1 MEDVMRTALSLLAV
15 CVAVTFGM
23 AQVTKATPPTPKEK
37 IEQAKQLLKE
47 AKKTLMN
54 QGAYDCCIKEPW
66 CDRCALDH
74 QNCDCTTDVK
84 QGKPVCPDC
93 YAGWKRG
100 DGTVPGVKADK
111 VKMASHAHKH

>member
-1 MEDVMRTALSLLAV
+1 MRTILTLVAV
-15 CVAVTFGM
+15 CVAFTFGM
-23 AQVTKATPPTPKEK
+23 AQVKQSEPPTTKGK

-47 AKKTLMN
+47 AKKELMN
-54 QGAYDCCIKEPW
+54 KGEYNCCIKEPL

-74 QNCDCTTDVK
+74 QNCDCATDVK
-84 QGKPVCPDC
+84 QGRAVCSDC

-111 VKMASHAHKH
+111 VKLSSHGHKH